1 MISLLP
7 PFRKQDLKREFMWR
21 RLAIFF
27 WMLFFVLIIFSGLL
41 TTTWLYTN
49 IQHQAIAHLV
59 QIEESSNQGQKIKGI
74 EQEIKETNI
83 KLKYLDQLK
92 LNQEPAFKI
101 VSDLSGFPSRNITFY
116 ALSLNRASQK
126 GLIEGFAKNRDDLL
140 NLKQNMEQSN
150 NFSQIDL
157 PLSSLLKDKDLNF
170 SLSFSFK

>member
-1 MISLLP
+1 MINLLP

-49 IQHQAIAHLV
+49 IQHQAIAYLV
-59 QIEESSNQGQKIKGI
+59 QIEEGSNQGQKIKEI
-74 EQEIKETNI
+74 EQKIKETNI
-83 KLKYLDQLK
+83 ELKYLDQLE
-92 LNQEPAFKI
+92 LNQEPTFKI
-101 VSDLSGFPSRNITFY
+101 INDLSSFPSRNITFH
-116 ALSLNRASQK
+116 AISLNRATQK